1 MVCHVL
7 EKRIWKK
14 NGKAWSGERVIENF
28 YFVSDILFEWSN
40 IFNAFSVLVI
50 MALIREGQVM
60 YISKKSYYSLP
71 QLESFEYLTC
81 KQGTHMTFL
90 VWNKRLTI
98 GFILLRLAKGNGFW
112 SDL

>member
-1 MVCHVL
+1 
-7 EKRIWKK
+7 
-14 NGKAWSGERVIENF
+14 
-28 YFVSDILFEWSN
+28 
-40 IFNAFSVLVI
+40 

-90 VWNKRLTI
+90 V
-98 GFILLRLAKGNGFW
+98 
-112 SDL
+112 